1 MTARRLFPALLLT
14 LAACNGARSP
24 ESVDADDGYR
34 VNEPTDELEQ
44 VAPEEVAKEQREEGE
59 RDNRQAEHKSLPD
72 MDRPVVTEPTETPVM
87 APRPEM
93 DPAPAVPAMADLGG
107 GRTGGDAYDY
117 DVAGEIYEDD
127 FESDD
132 MSFNMG
138 SVEVVSDSRRSK
150 PTKAKKDQKGRGDVA
165 AISTPERSA
174 DKNTEGIIATG
185 TTTSG
190 PTVVGGIDTVA
201 PDDRNEAYV
210 QYGINDMTM
219 VDKDGFSTFSIDV
232 DTASYSISRRKLNE
246 GRLPQIAAVRVE
258 EFVNAMPYDY
268 EAPTAG
274 SNDDA
279 PFAVHMEAAP
289 NPWQYNHHIV
299 RIGVQGA
306 EIDPA
311 DRPPVHLTFLVDV
324 SGSMSSDDKLGL
336 AKKSL
341 HYMVNNLGEEDTVAI
356 ATYAGSTQVILE
368 PTSALNKDA
377 IHSGIDRLSSGGGTN
392 MDSGMQ
398 LAYDMAGKSYLP
410 GAENRVIVLS
420 DGDANIGRTGY
431 DDILNT
437 IEHHAEQ
444 GITMTTIGLGMGNYK
459 DSMMEQ
465 LANKGDGN
473 YFYIDTFDEA
483 QKVFGENLSGTM
495 LTIAKDVK
503 IQVEWN
509 PEAVMG
515 YRLIGYENRDI
526 ADVDFRN
533 DRVDAGEIG
542 SGHSVTALYD
552 VILKEDAKSQELA
565 TVRLRAKKPGPDSPA
580 KEWATVF
587 DGELLHS
594 EFASA
599 TNDFRMAFAT
609 ATFAELL
616 RGSPYT
622 AEINYSDVYTIAKA
636 AQRRF
641 DEDVELLGLIQVAG
655 ELSGERGNAVAW
667 R

>member
-14 LAACNGARSP
+14 LAACNGAHSP
-24 ESVDADDGYR
+24 EAVDADDGYR
-34 VNEPTDELEQ
+34 MNESDGELDE
-44 VAPEEVAKEQREEGE
+44 VVVDAPEVAQQRTEEGE
-59 RDNRQAEHKSLPD
+59 RDTRGAEYKPT
-72 MDRPVVTEPTETPVM
+72 DRTEPMREK
-87 APRPEM
+87 AAQAQPER
-93 DPAPAVPAMADLGG
+93 DPVPAAPMVADLGG
-107 GRTGGDAYDY
+107 GGASGEYEMGDEEMDAYD
-117 DVAGEIYEDD
+117 
-127 FESDD
+127 DD
-132 MSFNMG
+132 MAFDVG
-138 SVEVVSDSRRSK
+138 AVEIVSESRRARPTTHPGAK
-150 PTKAKKDQKGRGDVA
+150 PKKDEKKGRGDVA
-165 AISTPERSA
+165 VLAIPEPSM
-174 DKNTEGIIATG
+174 DKNTQGIATG
-185 TTTSG
+185 TTATSS
-190 PTVVGGIDTVA
+190 PVVVGGIDTLT

-268 EAPTAG
+268 EAPTVG

-306 EIDPA
+306 EVDA
-311 DRPPVHLTFLVDV
+311 SERPPVHLTFLVDV

-336 AKKSL
+336 AKKSM

-398 LAYDMAGKSYLP
+398 LAYDMAAKSYLP

-444 GITMTTIGLGMGNYK
+444 GITMTTVGLGMGNYK

-552 VILKEDAKSQELA
+552 VILRDDAKSQELA

-594 EFASA
+594 EFAAA
-599 TNDFRMAFAT
+599 TQDFRMAFAT

-622 AEINYSDVYTIAKA
+622 AEINYSDVYAVAKA

-641 DEDVELLGLIQVAG
+641 DEDAELLGLIQVAG